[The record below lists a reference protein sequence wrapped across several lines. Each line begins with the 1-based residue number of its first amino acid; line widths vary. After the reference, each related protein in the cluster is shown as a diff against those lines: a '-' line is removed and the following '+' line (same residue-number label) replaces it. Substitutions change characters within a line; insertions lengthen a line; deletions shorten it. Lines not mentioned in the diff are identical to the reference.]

1 MRQSFKQQ
9 LTLTSITP
17 YELIGR
23 HHSRDDID
31 KLTMGY
37 SVILETPHLRDAII
51 DVLSAGLNLSD
62 DAGREG
68 MDYWTMFVF
77 GSARVALDIDYDRL
91 QNLVNNHAALRRVV
105 GLGDLDSHQQYGL
118 TTLKDNIR
126 LITEDILAQIN
137 TLIVKQGQAFV
148 HPYSQNTTLNCR
160 ADSYVAMT
168 DVHFPTDISLLYDAV
183 RKVMTKQVSFC
194 KLVLFFPLHIHF
206 HICAFK

>member
-9 LTLTSITP
+9 LTLTSITADQ
-17 YELIGR
+17 LIGR

-37 SVILETPHLRDAII
+37 KVILETPHLRDAII
-51 DVLSAGLNLSD
+51 DVLSTGLNLSD

-105 GLGDLDSHQQYGL
+105 GHGDLDS
-118 TTLKDNIR
+118 R
-126 LITEDILAQIN
+126 
-137 TLIVKQGQAFV
+137 
-148 HPYSQNTTLNCR
+148 
-160 ADSYVAMT
+160 
-168 DVHFPTDISLLYDAV
+168 
-183 RKVMTKQVSFC
+183 
-194 KLVLFFPLHIHF
+194 
-206 HICAFK
+206 